1 MAHACGDMAQTRSLQ
16 LAWQTNSTGRRG
28 STRPPRLC
36 PQVMSTG
43 GDENADDDD
52 EVVTGKYCVG
62 HDGVLEYL
70 CHAPS
75 TCTHLV
81 TSIRNLGALVSVRVL
96 HASLLAACVCVE
108 ESVCVCV
115 FMCRCVSV
123 WVCVS
128 MCV

>member
-1 MAHACGDMAQTRSLQ
+1 MAHAFGDIAQTRSLQ
-16 LAWQTNSTGRRG
+16 LAWQTNSTGRRD

-75 TCTHLV
+75 TSTNLV
-81 TSIRNLGALVSVRVL
+81 TSIQNLGVLVSMCVS
-96 HASLLAACVCVE
+96 SLLAACVCVE
-108 ESVCVCV
+108 ESVCVGV

-123 WVCVS
+123 WVCVP